1 MHELPSSYWSFLE
14 TVGTYVLSIVL
25 VVVPVYLHR
34 KRLPNRL
41 VALRRGWRQLT
52 AQHWWAVGYVPLS
65 LLVLF
70 TAAAGAYVLARLLPL
85 LQWGWLGANIIAAL
99 LTPPEGTA
107 STPGIDWA
115 ALFPLGLIPIIIAA
129 MLLFNYEEERSYRG
143 SYRAVGIWAVL
154 HLLMGI
160 PLFAVLPIFAV
171 GLVYKRIH
179 DRHGLDAAY
188 LVHFTTNTVLIGILV
203 ASTIVLAIA

>member
-1 MHELPSSYWSFLE
+1 MYEIPSSYWSFAT
-14 TVGTYVLSIVL
+14 TVGTYFLFIVL

-34 KRLPNRL
+34 GRLPDRL

-52 AQHWWAVGYVPLS
+52 AQRWWTVGYVPLS

-70 TAAAGAYVLARLLPL
+70 TAAAGAYALAQLLPL
-85 LQWGWLGANIIAAL
+85 LQWGWLGANIVAAPL
-99 LTPPEGTA
+99 APPEGTA
-107 STPGIDWA
+107 STPGVDWA
-115 ALFPLGLIPIIIAA
+115 ALVPLALIPIILAA
-129 MLLFNYEEERSYRG
+129 MLLFNYEEERIYRG

-154 HLLMGI
+154 HLVMGI

-171 GLVYKRIH
+171 GLVYKRIY

-203 ASTIVLAIA
+203 ASTIILAVA